1 MQMGKKEEEKI
12 KAPDLKWAK
21 KSNAVKESYPEKRME
36 IVIIHKK
43 KESKNNRIESI
54 SKWNDK
60 MSPTKFGSQPSL
72 YFIMVYF
79 NR

>member
-1 MQMGKKEEEKI
+1 MKRAEKKKCREAE
-12 KAPDLKWAK
+12 
-21 KSNAVKESYPEKRME
+21 YPEKRME
-36 IVIIHKK
+36 IVIIQKKNIKK